1 MQLSVVVPTLDEAA
15 RVGALVARLQAEA
28 DEIVVVDAGSA
39 DGTAA
44 LAEAAGA
51 RVLQGPRGRG
61 AQLHAG
67 ARAARGELLWF
78 LHADSTVPPGAGE
91 ALRQAAR
98 THAWGCFRTE
108 IPSSDPRLR
117 WTAWI
122 MNLRAEITGSATGD
136 MGIWARRGFYE
147 ALGGF
152 EPLPAFEDLS
162 FTDRARVFA
171 DWAVVSPPLQTSPRR
186 WEVEGVRRTM
196 VRMLRLRWAYRF
208 GADPAELA
216 ALYRS
221 RPR

>member
-1 MQLSVVVPTLDEAA
+1 MHLSVVIPTLDEAA
-15 RVGALVARLQAEA
+15 RIGALVAHLRDEAE
-28 DEIVVVDAGSA
+28 EIVVA
-39 DGTAA
+39 DGGSGDDTVA
-44 LAEAAGA
+44 LARAAGA
-51 RVLQGPRGRG
+51 RVVEGARGRG

-78 LHADSTVPPGAGE
+78 LHADSTVPAGAGA
-91 ALRQAAR
+91 ALRAAAAH
-98 THAWGCFRTE
+98 HAWGCFRTE
-108 IPSSDPRLR
+108 IPSADPRLR

-122 MNLRAEITGSATGD
+122 MNLRAELTGSATGD

-162 FTDRARVFA
+162 FTDRARIFA

-186 WEVEGVRRTM
+186 WEAEGVRRTM
-196 VRMLRLRWAYRF
+196 GRMLKLRWAYRF